1 MPMSRQDY
9 VAFAEIVRDLSR
21 LYPNGGVNS
30 ESVAARMAEL
40 FADDN
45 ERFDAV
51 RCFDACGINGKLA
64 PFSRPVCRCACG
76 VCVVCLLYGAV
87 EPTSKRAPPRL
98 FRSGTS
104 ELAADPEGMRIRCP

>member
-51 RCFDACGINGKLA
+51 RFFDACGINGKLA
-64 PFSRPVCRCACG
+64 VEVLKAERGTRPTTMITTSGRVIDLDIIDPVLA
-76 VCVVCLLYGAV
+76 VQVV
-87 EPTSKRAPPRL
+87 
-98 FRSGTS
+98 S
-104 ELAADPEGMRIRCP
+104 E